1 MCNKFSVITEE
12 NIKCT
17 TTSSLII
24 QCLHSSQGEGGGGGY
39 PLNVT
44 CLVFR
49 TVVNI
54 VPVMRKLIYIL

>member
-24 QCLHSSQGEGGGGGY
+24 QCLHSLQWGGGGGGGRGGGQGGGEGVIICIGL
-39 PLNVT
+39 PL
-44 CLVFR
+44 
-49 TVVNI
+49 
-54 VPVMRKLIYIL
+54 